1 MNYKLNRFGN
11 VNLKDIIG
19 KLKKDDVDSLSL
31 IHYSNKQLQLMWKL
45 DEINSL
51 KEEIENLNKECKNI
65 YKEMEEIHNQNPH
78 LSEDY
83 VMTFNISK
91 QNKKLANNS
100 IGVFWIINLKYRGT
114 NKSIYLGS
122 DKKVR
127 EIVSTQLNTK
137 RRLSEDTLKDKI
149 YYLCYDGLWDLVIEN
164 KQNLFDIKIKFE
176 DLIQ

>member
-19 KLKKDDVDSLSL
+19 KLKKDDMDSLSL
-31 IHYSNKQLQLMWKL
+31 IQYSNKQLQLMWKL
-45 DEINSL
+45 EEINSL
-51 KEEIENLNKECKNI
+51 KEEIEILNKECKNI

-137 RRLSEDTLKDKI
+137 RKLSEERLKSEI
-149 YYLCYDGLWDLVIEN
+149 YDMCYDKLWEFVIEN

-176 DLIQ
+176 DLI